1 MDYRVFVVGQK
12 NFQNQLLKEYLDVK
26 LKKDCI
32 LFSDPN
38 VCPKVESTGVFSL
51 VLWDCLENKLLPIM
65 EQLESLKKNCEDLYF
80 ALFNFSEDFD
90 IQRDV
95 LEKGVRGV
103 FFKSDPP
110 ELIVKGINAIAV
122 GELWFPR
129 GLMARFLLEAP
140 PAPAA
145 KEGGYSEK
153 FVLSSRES
161 EILGHIA
168 AGLSNNDIAKE
179 LCISIHTVKTHVY
192 NIFKKINVPN
202 RLQAALWA
210 ARNL

>member
-26 LKKDCI
+26 LKMDCR
-32 LFSDPN
+32 LFSDPGK
-38 VCPKVESTGVFSL
+38 CRPKDGGNGIVSL
-51 VLWDCLENKLLPIM
+51 VLWDCLGNKLQPLM
-65 EQLESLKKNCEDLYF
+65 AQLEALKKKCDDFYF
-80 ALFNFSEDFD
+80 ALFNFSADFD

-110 ELIVKGINAIAV
+110 ELIVKGINAIIK

-140 PAPAA
+140 PVSAV
-145 KEGGYSEK
+145 KEDLSEK
-153 FVLSSRES
+153 VILSSRES
-161 EILGHIA
+161 EILGLLA
-168 AGLSNNDIAKE
+168 AGLSNNEIAEE
-179 LCISIHTVKTHVY
+179 LCISIHTVKTHIY